1 MKSHSNKAEIWL
13 FLPDLITL
21 FGLKRAL
28 LNRLHLQKE
37 GYLIARIPL
46 KRLSPKNRVVLI
58 EKYISHGDFSR

>member
-28 LNRLHLQKE
+28 LNKLHLQKE
-37 GYLIARIPL
+37 VYLTARIPL
-46 KRLSPKNRVVLI
+46 KRMSTKNRVQLI